1 MSQAVI
7 IAAVVEVGRVDAA
20 MSPGCSNVSK
30 VYALI
35 DYKMMMHRLLA
46 ILSYGNIFEF
56 QGSSFIFFLMDK
68 RKADRSFLAAS
79 GLSALF
85 SGL

>member
-1 MSQAVI
+1 MHAAFRIIESFICLLNQIMSQAVI

-46 ILSYGNIFEF
+46 ILGYGNIFEF
-56 QGSSFIFFLMDK
+56 QAGSFIFF
-68 RKADRSFLAAS
+68 SH
-79 GLSALF
+79 G
-85 SGL
+85 